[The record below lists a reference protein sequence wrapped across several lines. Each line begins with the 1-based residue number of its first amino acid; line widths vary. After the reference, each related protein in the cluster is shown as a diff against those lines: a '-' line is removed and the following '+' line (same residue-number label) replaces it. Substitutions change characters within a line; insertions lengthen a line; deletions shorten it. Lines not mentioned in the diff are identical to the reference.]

1 MRRNLATALTI
12 LGMPLAAEP
21 ALAGATVTVEIK
33 MTVREKTKSEWHS
46 TAIEPVFS
54 GQCVMQAGPA
64 AQVGSK
70 A

>member
-1 MRRNLATALTI
+1 
-12 LGMPLAAEP
+12 
-21 ALAGATVTVEIK
+21 

-46 TAIEPVFS
+46 TAIERVFS